1 MAVSDREMKM
11 IGQHL
16 KDVSIYQMTTNK
28 FTTVISNALHHTLRV
43 HIFARIYF
51 RESKKFAFRED
62 LFSRIEVFQK
72 FREDLFSRIQSF
84 TNFREDLFSRNRP
97 YKVLKKMIDC
107 VNYGD

>member
-1 MAVSDREMKM
+1 MNKRCEQDSGGSYHLVTNVRFFLTSEDFAVLTADWVAEL
-11 IGQHL
+11 I
-16 KDVSIYQMTTNK
+16 
-28 FTTVISNALHHTLRV
+28 TLRV

-84 TNFREDLFSRNRP
+84 TNFRE
-97 YKVLKKMIDC
+97 IDHIR
-107 VNYGD
+107 Y

>member
-1 MAVSDREMKM
+1 MVSFLSCNEKITILTTEYENSNCGISQLRIAWAPKNSKPSANLNEY
-11 IGQHL
+11 L
-16 KDVSIYQMTTNK
+16 KSTY
-28 FTTVISNALHHTLRV
+28 
-43 HIFARIYF
+43 
-51 RESKKFAFRED
+51 FRED

-72 FREDLFSRIQSF
+72 FREDLFLRIQSF

>member
-1 MAVSDREMKM
+1 MPSSGDSKRSVSSSTFFSLGVAGAGARNER
-11 IGQHL
+11 L
-16 KDVSIYQMTTNK
+16 KST
-28 FTTVISNALHHTLRV
+28 
-43 HIFARIYF
+43 YF

-84 TNFREDLFSRNRP
+84 TNFRDDLFSRNRP

>member
-1 MAVSDREMKM
+1 
-11 IGQHL
+11 
-16 KDVSIYQMTTNK
+16 MTV
-28 FTTVISNALHHTLRV
+28 TVFIVHFFICKKKIFYTLRV

-72 FREDLFSRIQSF
+72 FHEDLFSR
-84 TNFREDLFSRNRP
+84 TRP
-97 YKVLKKMIDC
+97 YKVLKKKIDC

>member
-1 MAVSDREMKM
+1 MEVHAKQCCL
-11 IGQHL
+11 I
-16 KDVSIYQMTTNK
+16 
-28 FTTVISNALHHTLRV
+28 TLRV

>member
-1 MAVSDREMKM
+1 MPNMNLEKYWESKIACFY
-11 IGQHL
+11 I
-16 KDVSIYQMTTNK
+16 
-28 FTTVISNALHHTLRV
+28 TLRV

-84 TNFREDLFSRNRP
+84 TNFRDDLFSRNRP